1 MPRFPL
7 VARRPAAMT
16 AVGAA
21 LWLACA
27 GCNSPGD
34 TQAATARAQAA
45 AASPS
50 VNPAATDATAK
61 PQVRNVILMIGDG
74 MGPQQV
80 GLLTLYARHAPH
92 SVVPDRTAAIE
103 RVLTEGAVGVMRTDV
118 HGAMVADSAA
128 SATQLATGRHIGSEM
143 IGIDYEGNRVEN
155 IIEIAHRIGKSAGLV
170 TDTRITHA
178 TPAGFV
184 AHQPDRNMENEIA
197 VDMLESKTEV
207 LLGGGLRQFTP
218 QAINDPKS
226 TAYAAM
232 MPMTGGMTPTTSKR
246 EDNRNLV
253 LEAREHYQL
262 VFDRNAL
269 AAVKRGPVLG
279 LFADSEMVDAI
290 QERNTLDDPER
301 TQPTLVEMSTKAIE
315 LLDQN
320 PKGFFLMV
328 EGGQIDWDCHNNDA
342 GSLLANLLQFD
353 DAVRAVYEWVK
364 GRDDTLLVVT
374 GDHETGGFGF
384 SYAGRPLPAPVDLP
398 GDAFRGIK
406 FAPTFNYA
414 PPELLDKIYAQKKSY
429 FEMFNEFDALPKAER
444 TPERLVEIVNASFEF
459 KITREDAEN
468 ILARAPNKSYV
479 ENHPYLN
486 TPTLP
491 RIRDFDAFYVYG
503 ENLRMS
509 LLGRAVADQQH
520 TVWAS
525 GTHTST
531 PVLLGAYGP
540 PEATR
545 QFATMLHSTEVGQRM
560 IALFSGNPPASADSS
575 SAPTGQPLAS
585 PGQRP
590 GSTRPP

>member
-1 MPRFPL
+1 MSRFPL
-7 VARRPAAMT
+7 AAPRPAAVA

-21 LWLACA
+21 LVVAWV
-27 GCNSPGD
+27 GCNAQGD
-34 TQAATARAQAA
+34 PKAATPRAQTAA
-45 AASPS
+45 ATSSADADPALAASTD
-50 VNPAATDATAK
+50 PAAK
-61 PQVRNVILMIGDG
+61 PQVRNVIVMIGDG
-74 MGPQQV
+74 MGPQQI
-80 GLLTLYARHAPH
+80 GLLTLYARHAPN

-103 RVLTEGAVGVMRTDV
+103 RVLTEGVVGVMRTEV

-128 SATQLATGRHIGSEM
+128 SATQLATGQHAGSEM
-143 IGIDYEGNRVEN
+143 IGIDYRGNRVEN

-184 AHQPDRNMENEIA
+184 AHQHDRNMENEIA
-197 VDMLESKTEV
+197 VDMLDSKTEV
-207 LLGGGLRQFTP
+207 MLGGGLRQFTP

-232 MPMTGGMTPTTSKR
+232 MPMTGGMDPTTSKR

-262 VFDRNAL
+262 VFNRTAL
-269 AAVKRGPVLG
+269 AAVKRGLVLG

-320 PKGFFLMV
+320 PNGFFLMI

-342 GSLLANLLQFD
+342 GALLADLMQFD
-353 DAVRAVYEWVK
+353 DAVRAVYEWAK
-364 GRDDTLLVVT
+364 GRDDTLLIVT

-384 SYAGRPLPAPVDLP
+384 SYAGRPLPAPVELP
-398 GDAFRGIK
+398 GDSFRGIK
-406 FAPTFNYA
+406 FAPNFNYA
-414 PPELLDKIYAQKKSY
+414 PPKLLDKIYAQKKSY
-429 FEMFNEFDALPKAER
+429 FDMFNEFDALPKAER

-468 ILARAPNKSYV
+468 MLARAPNKSYV
-479 ENHPYLN
+479 EDHPYLN

-491 RIRDFDAFYVYG
+491 RIRDFEPFYVYG
-503 ENLRMS
+503 ENLRMN
-509 LLGRAVADQQH
+509 LLGRAVAGQQH

-540 PEATR
+540 PAATR
-545 QFATMLHSTEVGQRM
+545 PFATMLHSTEVGQRM
-560 IALFSGNPPASADSS
+560 IELFSGIPV
-575 SAPTGQPLAS
+575 APTGQPLVS

-590 GSTRPP
+590 GSNASQ

>member
-1 MPRFPL
+1 M
-7 VARRPAAMT
+7 AA
-16 AVGAA
+16 VCAA
-21 LWLACA
+21 LVLACV
-27 GCNSPGD
+27 GCNAQGD
-34 TQAATARAQAA
+34 PKAATPRAQTAA
-45 AASPS
+45 ATSSANS
-50 VNPAATDATAK
+50 AAAK

-74 MGPQQV
+74 MGPQQI
-80 GLLTLYARHAPH
+80 GLLTLYARHAPG

-103 RVLTEGAVGVMRTDV
+103 RVLTEGVVGVMRTEI
-118 HGAMVADSAA
+118 HGALVADSAA
-128 SATQLATGRHIGSEM
+128 SATQLATGRHSGSEM
-143 IGIDYEGNRVEN
+143 IGIDYQGNRVEN

-184 AHQPDRNMENEIA
+184 AHQHDRNMENEIA
-197 VDMLESKTEV
+197 VDMLDSKTEV
-207 LLGGGLRQFTP
+207 MLGGGLRQFTP
-218 QAINDPKS
+218 QGINDPKS

-232 MPMTGGMTPTTSKR
+232 MPMAGGNYPATSKR
-246 EDNRNLV
+246 QDNRNLV
-253 LEAREHYQL
+253 VEAREHYQL
-262 VFDRNAL
+262 VFDRTAL
-269 AAVKRGPVLG
+269 AAVKRGRVLG

-320 PKGFFLMV
+320 PKGFFLMI

-342 GSLLANLLQFD
+342 GALLADLMQFD
-353 DAVRAVYEWVK
+353 DAVRAVYQWAK

-384 SYAGRPLPAPVDLP
+384 SYAGRPLPEPIELP

-406 FAPTFNYA
+406 FAPNFNYA
-414 PPELLDKIYAQKKSY
+414 PPELLDKIYSQKKSY
-429 FEMFNEFDALPKAER
+429 FEMFTEFDSLPKAQR
-444 TPERLVEIVNASFEF
+444 TPDRLVEIVNASFEF
-459 KITREDAEN
+459 KITREDAEDM
-468 ILARAPNKSYV
+468 LARAPNKSYV
-479 ENHPYLN
+479 QDHPYLN

-491 RIRDFDAFYVYG
+491 RIRDFEAFYVYG
-503 ENLRMS
+503 ENLRMN
-509 LLGRAVADQQH
+509 LLGRAVAGQQH

-540 PEATR
+540 PAATR

-560 IALFSGNPPASADSS
+560 IELISGMSV
-575 SAPTGQPLAS
+575 APKGQLYAS

-590 GSTRPP
+590 GSAQTP

>member
-1 MPRFPL
+1 M
-7 VARRPAAMT
+7 VC
-16 AVGAA
+16 AA
-21 LWLACA
+21 LMVAWI
-27 GCNSPGD
+27 GCNGQDGAKPRPPRVRP
-34 TQAATARAQAA
+34 TA
-45 AASPS
+45 AAS
-50 VNPAATDATAK
+50 AAKAAPIGRAGDSNSAASQ

-74 MGPQQV
+74 MGPQQI
-80 GLLTLYARHAPH
+80 GLLTLYARHAPG

-103 RVLTEGAVGVMRTDV
+103 RVLTEGVVGVMRTEV

-143 IGIDYEGNRVEN
+143 IGIDYQGNRVDN

-197 VDMLESKTEV
+197 IDMLESKTEV
-207 LLGGGLRQFTP
+207 MLGGGLRQFTP

-232 MPMTGGMTPTTSKR
+232 MPMTGGMVPTTSKR

-262 VFDRNAL
+262 IFDRAAL

-290 QERNTLDDPER
+290 EERNTLDDPER
-301 TQPTLVEMSTKAIE
+301 KQPTLVEMSTKAIE

-320 PKGFFLMV
+320 PKGFFLMI

-342 GSLLANLLQFD
+342 GALLADLMQFD
-353 DAVRAVYEWVK
+353 DAVRAVYEWAK
-364 GRDDTLLVVT
+364 DRDDTLVLVT

-384 SYAGRPLPAPVDLP
+384 SYAGRPLPEPVDLP
-398 GDAFRGIK
+398 GDSFQGIK

-429 FEMFNEFDALPKAER
+429 FQMFAEFDALPKAER
-444 TPERLVEIVNASFEF
+444 TPERLVEIVNASFDF
-459 KITREDAEN
+459 KITRDDAEN
-468 ILARAPNKSYV
+468 MLARAPNKSYV
-479 ENHPYLN
+479 EGHPYLN

-491 RIRDFDAFYVYG
+491 RIRDFEAFYVYG
-503 ENLRMS
+503 ENLRMN
-509 LLGRAVADQQH
+509 LLGRAIAGQQH

-531 PVLLGAYGP
+531 PVILGAYGP
-540 PEATR
+540 SAATR
-545 QFATMLHSTEVGQRM
+545 QFATMLHSTEVGRRM
-560 IALFSGNPPASADSS
+560 IELL
-575 SAPTGQPLAS
+575 TGVQVETSTPQP
-585 PGQRP
+585 
-590 GSTRPP
+590 